1 MRSVNPI
8 LGFLMVNYPY
18 KPNFRSLTHPHGLEE
33 APVVPIPVPGPDKEF
48 FSPQTCGDMPLVD
61 LDSLHPAGTNPLG
74 GDSQLSTGFCTP
86 HTPEPSTRAFGARR
100 IIYAHILQKGRSSSS
115 PWSRLPPHPRSAHRT
130 LKAGMTRRA

>member
-33 APVVPIPVPGPDKEF
+33 APVVPIPVPGPDKKI

-61 LDSLHPAGTNPLG
+61 LDSPHPDGTNPLRG
-74 GDSQLSTGFCTP
+74 VKIRNNTILTP
-86 HTPEPSTRAFGARR
+86 PTPEPLTRPFGVCR
-100 IIYAHILQKGRSSSS
+100 INQLIVYLFLKPSLNYMYA
-115 PWSRLPPHPRSAHRT
+115 
-130 LKAGMTRRA
+130 